1 MLHKCLKALVPL
13 VVVAAAPLAAQ
24 DAIIRGTVTSD
35 RGEAVQVASV
45 QIPELTVQ
53 VFTGADGRYSLLVP
67 AARVRGQ
74 TVTLRV
80 RAIGH
85 KPASRVLT
93 LNAGEQTLD
102 FTLAIDVNMLEA
114 IVVTGVQEAI
124 EQKKTGF
131 AVTRIDVGNLP
142 LAASDPLK
150 QLQGKLGSNIV
161 SASGRPGASP
171 AVLLRGP
178 TSLNASGRSQDPLY
192 IVDGVVIN
200 GDLSSI
206 NPQDIESV
214 EVVKGAAGSSM
225 YGARAGNGV
234 ISITTK
240 SGSRALEGV
249 KFTARTEAGTSDI
262 ERDFGLARYHALLV
276 DETGQRFCQFVSGQ
290 PLCGRTFDYRIEA
303 ARVNNQPG
311 DFAGSP
317 PGFPIDPGSTITQTI
332 AGRTGN
338 VLKETFQTMPWPG
351 TSYNAV
357 AQTID
362 PQAYLQNSLD
372 LTGRIG
378 GTRFYTSAAN
388 TQEQGAIRF
397 LDGFQRNSFR
407 ANVDQLIGTN
417 WSIGIRTFYSRT
429 SEDGV
434 NQEGGNAFFR
444 LTRVP
449 AIVDILQRDTL
460 GRLYIRP
467 NLQGG
472 GSQNENPLS
481 SLQQT
486 DRTDIASRFIGGVTA
501 TFTPVSWASIETSV
515 GYDSRRT
522 TFAQVS
528 DKGFRTTTSSPAAN
542 NGSLQRGAGAQE
554 AFDASINASIRR
566 DLTPDLRARM
576 SARYLFEQRDDE
588 SSSGFGNTLSVK
600 GVNALDNATANL
612 SVTSSFTRVR
622 QIGQFLGAGLEF
634 KERYILDGLVRRDG
648 SSLFGEG
655 NRWATFGRVS
665 GAWRLAQESWWFLPQ
680 LTEAKLRAS
689 YGTAGGS
696 PRFSA
701 QYETIGIG
709 NGGLLTLGVQ
719 GNRLLQPELHKEVE
733 LGADIEILGRY
744 GVQVTYARSN
754 IERQILQVPVPSS
767 TGYSSQWQNAGA
779 LLNITHE
786 LTVNIP
792 VVQGRAL
799 NWSMSLVYDHNRSFI
814 TQLGVPPYFYG
825 PPQQGATQM
834 FRAAVGEQI
843 GTFYGRYFLRSCSE
857 LPAPFSGD
865 CGTPGA
871 AYQHNDQG
879 YVVWV
884 GAGNTPDQGITHNL
898 WETQLPDAQAPWGA
912 GLGWGMPIIMRGD
925 PLNQRAA
932 KIVKLGNALPD
943 FRFAITQSVSFKK
956 FSLYALLDA
965 AIGHQ
970 VWNEGFHWAHLDFLS
985 DDVDQAGKPVTS
997 AKPIGYYWRAPAAD
1011 GFTGTGGF
1019 YDVLGPNSQT
1029 VEDASYAKLREL
1041 TVGYRFGQIA
1051 GFGDWE
1057 LSIVGRN
1064 LLTITGYRGFDPE
1077 TGRTGGDAGS
1087 SAVNA
1092 VDAFQFPNLRTF
1104 TVRLASTF

>member
-1 MLHKCLKALVPL
+1 MLHPCLKALVPL
-13 VVVAAAPLAAQ
+13 VLAAAVPAAAQ

-45 QIPELTVQ
+45 QVPELNLQ
-53 VFTGADGRYSLLVP
+53 VFTGADGRYSLLVA

-80 RAIGH
+80 RSIGH
-85 KPASRVLT
+85 KPGTKTVTLT
-93 LNAGEQTLD
+93 AGEQTID
-102 FTLAIDVNMLEA
+102 FTLATDVNMLEA

-131 AVTRIDVGNLP
+131 AVTRIDVANLP
-142 LAASDPLK
+142 LAASDPIK

-171 AVLLRGP
+171 SVLLRGP

-192 IVDGVVIN
+192 IVDGVIIN
-200 GDLSSI
+200 GDLSGI
-206 NPQDIESV
+206 NPQDIQSV
-214 EVVKGAAGSSM
+214 EVVKGAAGASM

-249 KFTARTEAGTSDI
+249 RFTARTEAGSSDI
-262 ERDFGLARYHALLV
+262 ERDFGLAQYHALLV
-276 DETGQRFCQFVSGQ
+276 DETGQRFCQFVSNQ
-290 PLCGRTFDYRIEA
+290 PVCGRTFDYRAEQ

-338 VLKETFQTMPWPG
+338 VLKEVFQTMPWPG

-357 AQTID
+357 AQTVD

-372 LTGRIG
+372 LTGRVG
-378 GTRFYTSAAN
+378 GTRFYASGAN

-397 LDGFQRNSFR
+397 LEGFERNSFR

-449 AIVDILQRDTL
+449 AIVDILKTDTL
-460 GRLYIRP
+460 GRLYVRP

-481 SLQQT
+481 TLQQT
-486 DRTDIASRFIGGVTA
+486 DRTDVASRFIGGVTA
-501 TFTPVSWASIETSV
+501 TFTPVNWATIEAQM

-522 TFAQVS
+522 SFAQIS
-528 DKGFRTTTSSPAAN
+528 DKGFRTTSNSPAAN
-542 NGSLQRGAGAQE
+542 NGSINRGAGAQE
-554 AFDASINASIRR
+554 AVDLSLNGTVRR
-566 DLTPDLRARM
+566 DLTPDLRARV
-576 SARYLFEQRDDE
+576 SARYLFEQRDAE
-588 SSSGFGNTLSVK
+588 SSSGSGNTLSVK
-600 GVNALDNATANL
+600 GVNALDNATSSIN
-612 SVTSSFTRVR
+612 VTSSFTRVR
-622 QIGQFLGAGLEF
+622 QIGQFVGAGLEF
-634 KERYILDGLVRRDG
+634 KERYIVDGLVRRDG

-665 GAWRLAQESWWFLPQ
+665 GAWRMAEEPWWFLPQ
-680 LTEAKLRAS
+680 FSEAKLRAS

-696 PRFSA
+696 PSFTA

-719 GNRLLQPELHKEVE
+719 GNRLLQPELHKELE
-733 LGADIEILGRY
+733 LGADFELFGRY
-744 GVQVTYARSN
+744 GVQLTYARSN

-786 LTVNIP
+786 LSVNIP
-792 VVQGRAL
+792 VLQGRNL
-799 NWSMSLVYDHNRSFI
+799 TWSMSLVYDHNRSFV
-814 TQLGVPPYFYG
+814 TELGVPPYFYG
-825 PPQQGATQM
+825 PNQQGATAM

-843 GTFYGRYFLRSCSE
+843 GTFYGRYFLRNCRD
-857 LPAPFSGD
+857 LPAPFNDD
-865 CGTPGA
+865 CGGA
-871 AYQHNDQG
+871 GDSFQFNDEG

-884 GAGNTPDQGITHNL
+884 GAGNNPRMGITSNL
-898 WETQLPDAQAPWGA
+898 WETVLPDAQAPWGA
-912 GLGWGMPIIMRGD
+912 EVHWGMPIILRGD
-925 PLNQRAA
+925 ASNPRAA
-932 KIVKLGNALPD
+932 QVVKLGNALPD
-943 FRFAITQSVSFKK
+943 FRFAITQSVQWRKL
-956 FSLYALLDA
+956 SLYALVDA

-985 DDVDQAGKPVTS
+985 KDVDQAANAVET
-997 AKPIGYYWRAPAAD
+997 AKPIGYYWRTGRPD

-1019 YDVLGPNSQT
+1019 YDVLGPNSHT
-1029 VEDASYAKLREL
+1029 VENASYAKLREL
-1041 TVGYRFGQIA
+1041 TLAYRVGQIG

-1057 LSIVGRN
+1057 LSVVGRN

-1077 TGRTGGDAGS
+1077 TGRAGGDAGS
-1087 SAVNA
+1087 AAINA
-1092 VDAFQFPNLRTF
+1092 VDAFQFPNIRTL